1 MIPEDI
7 FQILNIVMVRHIKHP
22 IYRTLL
28 VLLLITL
35 VAIGAIAYGR
45 GYRITKDEA
54 GRNIVA
60 GTGLLVLTSVPDGA
74 RAFVDGKLITA
85 TDNTVNLKP
94 GMYNVKI
101 EKDGYFAW
109 EKSVEILNERVTET
123 NALLFPKAPQLT
135 NLTTTGATNPIT
147 DKDRKII
154 AYTVA
159 SASSELNGIYVMSL
173 NRGILPIGDARRQI
187 ANSLIDNFSE
197 ADLEVSPDGLQLLA
211 TIQPTSSGSARTYLL
226 NTNEF
231 NASPLLVTTT
241 AQNIRD
247 QWELEYETFEDERIK
262 ALPRRVQGLFN
273 QYFENPLFS
282 PEEDKV
288 LYTASV
294 SATLPLIVTPQIP
307 STNSTPEVRNIIEGN
322 IYVYN
327 IKDDKNYLLRTS
339 DNGLRPDYIWN
350 PSNSHLY
357 FVEGNKI
364 NSVEYDSFNNT
375 TVYAGPFLSNF
386 LTPSPDGT
394 GIVILTSFNDPSTP
408 PNLYRVIFR

>member
-1 MIPEDI
+1 
-7 FQILNIVMVRHIKHP
+7 MVKHIKHP
-22 IYRTLL
+22 LYRTLL
-28 VLLLITL
+28 ILLLITA
-35 VAIGAIAYGR
+35 VAIGAIAYGK
-45 GYRITKDEA
+45 GYRVTKDET

-60 GTGLLVLTSVPDGA
+60 GTGLLVLTSTPDGA
-74 RAFVDGKLITA
+74 RAYVDNELTTA

-94 GMYNVKI
+94 GKYTVTI

-109 EKSVEILNERVTET
+109 EKEIEIINERVTET

-147 DKDRKII
+147 DKERRII
-154 AYTVA
+154 AYNVA
-159 SASSELNGIYVMSL
+159 SASSELNGIYVMNL

-187 ANSLIDNFSE
+187 VNDLVDNFS
-197 ADLEVSPDGLQLLA
+197 DSKIEVSPDGLQILA
-211 TIQPTSSGSARTYLL
+211 TIQPNSSASARTYIL

-247 QWELEYETFEDERIK
+247 KWLEEDRTFEDERIK

-288 LYTASV
+288 LYTASI
-294 SATLPLIVTPQIP
+294 SAEIPFVIDPPIP
-307 STNSTPEVRNIIEGN
+307 STNSTSEIRNIIEGN

-327 IKDDKNYLLRTS
+327 IKDDKNYLLR
-339 DNGLRPDYIWN
+339 DIQNDRAPQYIWN

-357 FVEGNKI
+357 FIEDNKI
-364 NSVEYDSFNNT
+364 NSIEYDGFNKT
-375 TVYAGPFLSNF
+375 TVYAGPFLGSF

-394 GIVILTSFNDPSTP
+394 GIVILTSFNDTTTP
-408 PNLYRVIFR
+408 PNLYRLIFR

>member
-1 MIPEDI
+1 MILI
-7 FQILNIVMVRHIKHP
+7 HMVRHIKHP

-28 VLLLITL
+28 VLCLITL

-45 GYRITKDEA
+45 GYRITKDQD

-60 GTGLLVLTSVPDGA
+60 GTGLLVLTSTPDGA
-74 RAFVDGKLITA
+74 RAFIDGELSTA

-94 GMYNVKI
+94 GMYKVKI
-101 EKDGYFAW
+101 EKDGYFPW
-109 EKSVEILNERVTET
+109 EKDIEIKNERVTET
-123 NALLFPKAPQLT
+123 NALLFPTAPQLT
-135 NLTTTGATNPIT
+135 NLTTTGASKTIT
-147 DKDRKII
+147 DKERKII

-159 SASSELNGIYVMSL
+159 SASSELNGIYIMNL

-187 ANSLIDNFSE
+187 ANNLIDNFSQ
-197 ADLEVSPDGLQLLA
+197 ADLEVSPDGLELLA
-211 TIQPTSSGSARTYLL
+211 TIQPTSTGSARTYLL
-226 NTNEF
+226 NTNEL
-231 NASPLLVTTT
+231 NASPLLVTST
-241 AQNIRD
+241 ADEIRERW
-247 QWELEYETFEDERIK
+247 QIESEAFENERKK
-262 ALPRRVQGLFN
+262 ALPRRVQGLFS

-288 LYTASV
+288 LYTASI
-294 SATLPLIVTPQIP
+294 SASLPLVINPPLP
-307 STNSTPEVRNIIEGN
+307 STNSTPEVRDIIEGN
-322 IYVYN
+322 VYVYN

-339 DNGLRPDYIWN
+339 ETGERPDYIWN

-364 NSVEYDSFNNT
+364 NSVEYDGFNNT
-375 TVYAGPFLSNF
+375 TVYAGPFLNNF

-394 GIVILTSFNDPSTP
+394 GIVILTSFNDPTTP